1 MRKVTRLVSVLAMA
15 ALLVCSF
22 AFAETEQPAE
32 ADIFGAVDEAIVS
45 EGEIAVEESAE
56 EAVTEDV
63 PLTEEDI
70 PDSAI
75 IIGSLADQL
84 DPNRWI
90 DIYADWEGEGLYLGS
105 KVTLMAVLHGY
116 DNAVYTL
123 QWQESPDDVH
133 WTDMEGATAA
143 KIEIVLDEYNWANFW
158 RVAVVITDVTT
169 D

>member
-22 AFAETEQPAE
+22 AFAETEQPDE
-32 ADIFGAVDEAIVS
+32 ADIFGAVDETIVA
-45 EGEIAVEESAE
+45 EVETAAE
-56 EAVTEDV
+56 ETVTEDV

-84 DPNRWI
+84 DPNRRI

-133 WTDMEGATAA
+133 WTDMDGATGA
-143 KIEIVLDEYNWANFW
+143 KIEIVLDENNWANFW